1 MSQTQHTV
9 AVLPSSATAEVI
21 RRQLEGAGI
30 QTTTVEEDSNF
41 RVQVDEAD
49 FQRAMQLLF
58 PAPQPLPGQTAGGAT
73 GQAWFCA
80 NCGEEVQAM
89 SDACWAC
96 GKPRAGA
103 AAAAPKASGPAASA
117 ATKPFAPAP
126 VAPAKVSANAV
137 AQRAAPQQEAA
148 PAEAEKDSAASPL
161 LLGALVVI
169 VIVVTVVAWLAV
181 RGS

>member
-58 PAPQPLPGQTAGGAT
+58 PAPQPLPGHTAGGAA

-103 AAAAPKASGPAASA
+103 AATAPKASGRAASA
-117 ATKPFAPAP
+117 ATKPMAPTP
-126 VAPAKVSANAV
+126 VAPATVSAIA
-137 AQRAAPQQEAA
+137 ATQRAAPQQQKAA

-161 LLGALVVI
+161 LLGALVLI

-181 RGS
+181 R